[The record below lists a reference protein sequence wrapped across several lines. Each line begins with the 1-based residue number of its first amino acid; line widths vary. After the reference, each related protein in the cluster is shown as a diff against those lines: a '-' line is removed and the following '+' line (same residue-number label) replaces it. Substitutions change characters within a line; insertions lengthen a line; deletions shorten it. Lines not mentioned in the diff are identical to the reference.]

1 MATNTLPARTEA
13 GLVPAIING
22 VAGGIVGGIVFGMM
36 MQMMGAIPMIAML
49 VGSESVVVGW
59 VVHLLISAFIGAVY
73 GVVAARL
80 PSSWG
85 ITIAAG
91 VVNGIVWWVLGAL
104 ILMPLMLGMGEM
116 VLRIEQMQINSLIGH
131 VIFGVI
137 AAAVFRTLYNRA

>member
-1 MATNTLPARTEA
+1 MATNTLPARA
-13 GLVPAIING
+13 QSGLVPAITYG
-22 VAGGIVGGIVFGMM
+22 VAGGLVGGIVFGIM
-36 MQMMGAIPMIAML
+36 MQMMGAIPMVAML

-59 VVHLLISAFIGAVY
+59 VVHLLISAVIGAVY

-85 ITIAAG
+85 ITLAAG